1 MKPYKQEIAD
11 YINNV
16 LDKKRPEFSN
26 MAVCP
31 FAAPELANNKLMIGM
46 IGEDDKDLR
55 ELVEQFAASDYE
67 SAIIALPG
75 ELSPDDTK
83 PFQIFVNKLLKSLG
97 LTEYKNICFNP
108 NDEVNI
114 DGFNPRSHAPYF
126 LINIAHRKVLNKA
139 HKSLRRTEYYD
150 KLNKAYR
157 EFLKINEKDK
167 KSKYEQ
173 KKEATQGSPEKA

>member
-55 ELVEQFAASDYE
+55 ELVEQFAASDY
-67 SAIIALPG
+67 
-75 ELSPDDTK
+75 
-83 PFQIFVNKLLKSLG
+83 
-97 LTEYKNICFNP
+97 
-108 NDEVNI
+108 
-114 DGFNPRSHAPYF
+114 
-126 LINIAHRKVLNKA
+126 
-139 HKSLRRTEYYD
+139 
-150 KLNKAYR
+150 
-157 EFLKINEKDK
+157 
-167 KSKYEQ
+167 
-173 KKEATQGSPEKA
+173 